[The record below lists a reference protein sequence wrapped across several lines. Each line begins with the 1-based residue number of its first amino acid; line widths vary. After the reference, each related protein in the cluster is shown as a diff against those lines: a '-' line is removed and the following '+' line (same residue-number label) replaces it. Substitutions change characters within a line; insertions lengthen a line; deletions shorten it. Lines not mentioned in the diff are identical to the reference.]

1 MNKAAVAGII
11 AAIVIGIGVVIG
23 ITQPFSETTTQG
35 PSEISTETEEPQAN
49 EFKIVLEEKI
59 GLEGKP

>member
-1 MNKAAVAGII
+1 VNKAAVAGII

-23 ITQPFSETTTQG
+23 ITQPFSTTTTQES
-35 PSEISTETEEPQAN
+35 SEISTESEEPEAN

-59 GLEGKP
+59 GLEGSP

>member
-11 AAIVIGIGVVIG
+11 AAIVIGIGVVIV
-23 ITQPFSETTTQG
+23 ITQPFSATTSQE
-35 PSEISTETEEPQAN
+35 PSEISTESEESQAK

>member
-11 AAIVIGIGVVIG
+11 AAIVIGIGVVFG
-23 ITQPFSETTTQG
+23 ITQPFSTTTQES
-35 PSEISTETEEPQAN
+35 PEISTESEEPEAK

-59 GLEGKP
+59 GVEGSP

>member
-1 MNKAAVAGII
+1 MNKAGVAGII
-11 AAIVIGIGVVIG
+11 AAIVIGIGVIIG
-23 ITQPFSETTTQG
+23 ITQPFSTTTTQEQA
-35 PSEISTETEEPQAN
+35 EISTESDEPEAN

>member
-11 AAIVIGIGVVIG
+11 AAIVIGIGVAIG
-23 ITQPFSETTTQG
+23 ISQPFSTTTQETA
-35 PSEISTETEEPQAN
+35 EISTEAEESEAK
-49 EFKIVLEEKI
+49 EFKITLEEKI